1 VSWSA
6 PEPILVEVLRGEM
19 VESRHCGAYAVVD
32 ASGRVVLAQGDI
44 EHPVYPRSAIKPLQ
58 ALPLL
63 ETGAA
68 DHYGL
73 GVKEI
78 ALACASHNGTAPVVE
93 AVAAWLERI
102 GLKPADL
109 ECGADPPIDQA
120 AAQALVRAGQPFS
133 ALHNNC
139 SGKHA
144 GFLTAAHFCGEPT
157 RGYIGAEHP
166 VQRRVQAVLSSL
178 TGLDL
183 AHAPHGTDG
192 CGIPVIGIPL
202 KAMARA
208 MARLADPAGLPAER
222 AAAAGRI
229 LEAMAAE
236 YLIVAGASRFTRE
249 VMRVGSATVRLK
261 PGAEGVACAALPQH
275 GLGIALKMSDGAG
288 RAADVAMGA
297 VLVRLGMLDAEQAAA
312 IEAVLRPPLKN
323 VAGRT
328 VGEVRAVAAAFQ

>member
-1 VSWSA
+1 
-6 PEPILVEVLRGEM
+6 
-19 VESRHCGAYAVVD
+19 
-32 ASGRVVLAQGDI
+32 
-44 EHPVYPRSAIKPLQ
+44 
-58 ALPLL
+58 
-63 ETGAA
+63 
-68 DHYGL
+68 
-73 GVKEI
+73 
-78 ALACASHNGTAPVVE
+78 
-93 AVAAWLERI
+93 
-102 GLKPADL
+102 
-109 ECGADPPIDQA
+109 
-120 AAQALVRAGQPFS
+120 
-133 ALHNNC
+133 
-139 SGKHA
+139 
-144 GFLTAAHFCGEPT
+144 
-157 RGYIGAEHP
+157 
-166 VQRRVQAVLSSL
+166 
-178 TGLDL
+178 
-183 AHAPHGTDG
+183 
-192 CGIPVIGIPL
+192 
-202 KAMARA
+202 
-208 MARLADPAGLPAER
+208 LADPAGLPAER